1 MNLIYRLKTGW
12 TPLKFV
18 RVALGG
24 LILYSSVESGQ
35 VSGMVL
41 GGLFT
46 IYSLL
51 TDGVC
56 CAGGACYTP
65 VTKKKNAETT
75 EISYEELDTK

>member
-12 TPLKFV
+12 TLLKFV
-18 RVALGG
+18 RVGLGS
-24 LILYSSVESGQ
+24 LILYSSAESGQ

-46 IYSLL
+46 IYSLF

-56 CAGGACYTP
+56 CGGGTCYRP
-65 VTKKKNAETT
+65 HPKKTTDETIT
-75 EISYEELDTK
+75 YEELDHK